1 MNKNHIQKSI
11 VFVIIGLLFLP
22 LMASAA
28 PDILGGIVNALGIN
42 LDDMANSILS
52 AFFGLIASL
61 VAGIPA
67 AALSFLNWVAGPDFL
82 QISMTNSGLSL
93 GDPRYNTLVG
103 TGWEITRNLA
113 NVALIF
119 GLVVI
124 AINIILG
131 SQEVQAKKSLI
142 NFVLIAILINFTPV
156 ICGLIIDASNSLTY
170 YFMQEGVRGDLVNF
184 LKQSIQENHNMD
196 SVALIVFFFFGIF
209 SAVIYLL
216 YALLFAA
223 RYIILWILIILSP
236 IAFASKVFPKSRYI
250 TKVFPSFCYW
260 DEWWDQFIQWNVIGI
275 PAGFF
280 IYLSNVAMVELTAG
294 GVFADSS
301 GISVFGQLFSYAMPF
316 IFMVIGFFTTMS
328 SGGAVGAK
336 ISGVAKNIG
345 GKAKTAI
352 VAGGTG
358 AALGFAS
365 GANAGYKSEAR
376 LGTLRGAFKG
386 AAQGAL
392 TGGEAEKGEVKRWVQ
407 RKIKEPLG
415 LSPLGKAD
423 AEEEKLIKEGIENMK
438 KIDKEK
444 RLSIAKSKPTTA
456 PGMRQKLEAIGA
468 SIDERDLDDETMEW
482 VANEKNKEMLKGWN
496 FNFKNA
502 AKYAPE
508 YSEKLTGKTTQAT
521 INSMSPKEA
530 REKIRIKS
538 YEDIGVR
545 AALSD
550 DKYLKNIKDFGTRE
564 QNDALEDTTL
574 FSNLTLEHII
584 KVDDKN
590 LKNLGKNMTH
600 GQRNALNEN
609 DALKKEFKEMKKAK
623 DYVASELP
631 IQSSKMN
638 KPMEEHFKKVEKKLQ
653 IILNERLKKDSDID
667 ISQELK

>member
-11 VFVIIGLLFLP
+11 IFVVVGLLFLP
-22 LMASAA
+22 LIA
-28 PDILGGIVNALGIN
+28 NAGWLSDVIG

-52 AFFGLIASL
+52 ALLGIITTL

-82 QISMTNSGLSL
+82 QISMTNSGLSSV
-93 GDPRYNTLVG
+93 DPRYNALVG

-156 ICGLIIDASNSLTY
+156 ICGFIIDASNSLTY

-184 LKQSIQENHNMD
+184 LKESIQESQNMD
-196 SVALIVFFFFGIF
+196 FAALIVFFFFGIF
-209 SAVIYLL
+209 SAVMYLL

-223 RYIILWILIILSP
+223 RYVILWILIILSP

-336 ISGVAKNIG
+336 ISGV
-345 GKAKTAI
+345 GKQIWSKTGTA
-352 VAGGTG
+352 VAGAG
-358 AALGFAS
+358 AGYVAGRAKALGTYAKEGSIGLGVGALNNYMGLS
-365 GANAGYKSEAR
+365 GKEKLNWKTREGRDEARQKYKEFKTGVKEKAAGYGLISHETAYQKSKEEKKAEEIVKDMDLDYFNKHQGDASMSFEIR
-376 LGTLRGAFKG
+376 KAGDKKFMKDPSAYLKG
-386 AAQGAL
+386 AGNNAK
-392 TGGEAEKGEVKRWVQ
+392 EYQ
-407 RKIKEPLG
+407 RRM
-415 LSPLGKAD
+415 KAFHTYGD
-423 AEEEKLIKEGIENMK
+423 NSKAHK
-438 KIDKEK
+438 KI
-444 RLSIAKSKPTTA
+444 
-456 PGMRQKLEAIGA
+456 
-468 SIDERDLDDETMEW
+468 ETRALMD
-482 VANEKNKEMLKGWN
+482 A
-496 FNFKNA
+496 NFKNTNLA
-502 AKYAPE
+502 GETDWGQLYDINLDEEMKKLSAQELLENASE
-508 YSEKLTGKTTQAT
+508 GFLENEDNLEKLSIGQLNYILNRGSKTQVAAIENTGK
-521 INSMSPKEA
+521 NYKNNKEN
-530 REKIRIKS
+530 KKRIKLQVS
-538 YEDIGVR
+538 
-545 AALSD
+545 
-550 DKYLKNIKDFGTRE
+550 
-564 QNDALEDTTL
+564 
-574 FSNLTLEHII
+574 
-584 KVDDKN
+584 
-590 LKNLGKNMTH
+590 
-600 GQRNALNEN
+600 
-609 DALKKEFKEMKKAK
+609 ALKKAIEDTKKN
-623 DYVASELP
+623 
-631 IQSSKMN
+631 IQDCKTQGRHGDLEN
-638 KPMEEHFKKVEKKLQ
+638 YTTQ
-653 IILNERLKKDSDID
+653 LKKFEA
-667 ISQELK
+667 ELEKIERFIRVFAKQ